1 MSNRYILKIGA
12 VAVTVGALAGG
23 DKVAAQLPQ
32 SPITLVVGV
41 AAGGSTDVSARTIAT
56 KIEEMGGP
64 RFVIENRPG
73 GGGVPAAIGVKDATP
88 DGRTLFVASYAPF
101 VVSRAMSQNFA
112 FDPTTDFRPVTTLF
126 TFPLMLMVPSE
137 VKAKSVAEL
146 VALSKSR
153 PAGITYGSQ
162 GVGTAGHLLGEMFA
176 KATGANLVH
185 VPYKGASQGVLDLV
199 AGRLDMMFIGAL
211 PTMPHIKAGKLRPLA
226 ATADKR
232 LTAMPDIPT
241 FAELGYPEINTK
253 FVWFGIAAPRK
264 TPDSVVESLHGLF
277 VKAVTQKDLIAKLDV
292 QGIILESSTPEAF
305 SARINSDYKR
315 LEPLIKASMKTGQK

>member
-1 MSNRYILKIGA
+1 MSYRSILKVGA
-12 VAVTVGALAGG
+12 AAVMAGALAVGG
-23 DKVAAQLPQ
+23 KVAAQVPQ

-41 AAGGSTDVSARTIAT
+41 AAGGSTDVTMRAIAT

-64 RFVIENRPG
+64 RFVIENRG
-73 GGGVPAAIGVKDATP
+73 GGGGIPAAIGVRDAPP

-112 FDPTTDFRPVTTLF
+112 FDPTTDFRPITTLF
-126 TFPLMLMVPSE
+126 TFPLLLMVPAE

-153 PAGITYGSQ
+153 PSGITYGSQ

-185 VPYKGASQGVLDLV
+185 VPYKGASQAVIDLV
-199 AGRLDMMFIGAL
+199 AGRLDMMFIGTL
-211 PTMPHIKAGKLRPLA
+211 PTMPHVQAGKLRPLA
-226 ATADKR
+226 ATAGKR
-232 LTAMPDIPT
+232 LTAMPDVPT
-241 FAELGYPEINTK
+241 FAELGHPDINTN

-264 TPDSVVESLHGLF
+264 TPDSAVRSLHQWL
-277 VKAVTQKDLIAKLDV
+277 VKAVTQKDLIAKLDA

-305 SARINSDYKR
+305 VARINADYKR
-315 LEPLIKASMKTGQK
+315 FEPLIKASMKQKQK